1 MNIRLTQN
9 TNEATHITHGGI
21 FHADEVFATA
31 ILATLGDVTVMRV
44 FTVPADT
51 RAFVYDIGRGKYD
64 HHQKDGN
71 GARENGIPY
80 ASCGLIWR
88 DYGAEAVQKLGCP
101 ASLTGKVVAE
111 VDNIL
116 IEGIDGI
123 DNGIPIIADST
134 RMKYHPLNVSEE
146 IDQFNPAWD
155 SHQHPDE
162 AFAAACK
169 FAEGILHRTIEY
181 AISNAK
187 AESRVMD
194 AIQKTVGHTLVLPE
208 YMPWVDAVF
217 NAEREKENELW
228 YIIFPSRRG
237 GYSVQCIPDAPGSFG
252 QRHPLPKDWWG
263 NPKASGVEGCSFV
276 HANGFIAACDTLE
289 HALELAQAA
298 SRANE

>member
-1 MNIRLTQN
+1 MSIRLTQN
-9 TNEATHITHGGI
+9 SNEATHITHGGI
-21 FHADEVFATA
+21 FHADDVFATV
-31 ILATLGDVTVMRV
+31 ILAMLGDITVMRV

-64 HHQKDGN
+64 HHQKGGN
-71 GARENGIPY
+71 GARETGIPY

-88 DYGAEAVQKLGCP
+88 DYGAEAVQNLGCP
-101 ASLTGKVVAE
+101 ANLTDRVTAE
-111 VDNIL
+111 VDNVL

-134 RMKYHPLNVSEE
+134 RIKYNPLNVAEE
-146 IDQFNPAWD
+146 IGQFNPTWD
-155 SHQHPDE
+155 SCQHPDE

-194 AIQKTVGHTLVLPE
+194 AIQKTVGHILVLPE
-208 YMPWVDAVF
+208 YMPWVEAVF
-217 NAEREKENELW
+217 KAEREKENEIW

-237 GYSVQCIPDAPGSFG
+237 DYSVQCIPDVPGSFG
-252 QRHPLPKDWWG
+252 QRHPLPKEWWG
-263 NPKASGVEGCSFV
+263 NPKASGVEGCTFV

-289 HALELAQAA
+289 HALKLAQIA
-298 SRANE
+298 SKE